1 MDMVNVMN
9 KQYNALQLLY
19 NLNYTNL
26 VNIIS
31 APSLPM
37 ETILFCLYVNQ

>member
-26 VNIIS
+26 VNINF

-37 ETILFCLYVNQ
+37 EAILFCLYVIQ